1 MGHVIVIA
9 EAGVN
14 HNGSIEIAKQLVD
27 KAAEAGADLI
37 KFQTFKSEKLV
48 SRYARQA
55 DYQKKNI
62 GKESDD
68 SQLSMLK
75 KLELSE
81 EDHKEL
87 MAYCQKKG
95 IKFFSTAFDLE
106 SIDYLH
112 SLNLGLWKIPSGE
125 ITNYPYIKKI
135 AGYGEPVILSTG
147 MCELSDIK
155 AAYKVLADN
164 GIRKEQITILHCNTE
179 YPTPYEDVNLRAM
192 TALKDEFKVE
202 VGYSDHTKGIEVPIA
217 AVALG
222 AIVIEKHFT
231 LDRNMEGPD
240 HKASLE
246 PDELKA
252 MRKCFEACKSFYKF
266 FIGDIVSSAHIIYK
280 SSVEKV
286 VCVTPPQKDG
296 KILDAIL
303 VAADIAGA
311 DEIYKV
317 GGAQAIAALAYGTE
331 SVPRVE
337 KIVGPGNIFVTAA
350 KKLVY
355 GQVDIEFP
363 AGPSEVLILADKTAN
378 PEFLATDILAQA
390 EHDPNASCFLV
401 TDCEDLAIKTDEF
414 VKEMTEAAP
423 RREIIEESL
432 SKSGKIIITDTFE
445 QAIHVTNEYAP
456 EHLIISTFDDDETL
470 SHINNAGSI
479 FLGQYSPVAAGDY
492 GSGTNHVL
500 PTGGGAKMY
509 SGLSTEAFIKKP
521 TVQRLTKDGLREL
534 SKTSVP
540 IAEYEGFFAH
550 ANSFKTR
557 LRDE

>member
-27 KAAEAGADLI
+27 KAAEAGADFI

-48 SRYARQA
+48 SKYARQA
-55 DYQKKNI
+55 DYQRRNI

-81 EDHKEL
+81 EDHLEL
-87 MAYCQKKG
+87 MDYCQKKG

-135 AGYGEPVILSTG
+135 AGYGELVILSTG

-155 AAYKVLADN
+155 AAYKVLTNN

-192 TALKDEFKVE
+192 TALKDEFEVE

-222 AIVIEKHFT
+222 ATVIEKHFT

-252 MRKCFEACKSFYKF
+252 MVSAIRHIEQALGSGHKTVSESERKNITIARKS
-266 FIGDIVSSAHIIYK
+266 I
-280 SSVEKV
+280 
-286 VCVTPPQKDG
+286 
-296 KILDAIL
+296 
-303 VAADIAGA
+303 VAACDIKAG
-311 DEIYKV
+311 EIF
-317 GGAQAIAALAYGTE
+317 TE
-331 SVPRVE
+331 ENLTVKR
-337 KIVGPGNIFVTAA
+337 PGNGISPM
-350 KKLVY
+350 KW
-355 GQVDIEFP
+355 D
-363 AGPSEVLILADKTAN
+363 EVIGLKAIRN
-378 PEFLATDILAQA
+378 FA
-390 EHDPNASCFLV
+390 ED
-401 TDCEDLAIKTDEF
+401 
-414 VKEMTEAAP
+414 
-423 RREIIEESL
+423 EIIEVED
-432 SKSGKIIITDTFE
+432 K
-445 QAIHVTNEYAP
+445 NE
-456 EHLIISTFDDDETL
+456 
-470 SHINNAGSI
+470 
-479 FLGQYSPVAAGDY
+479 
-492 GSGTNHVL
+492 
-500 PTGGGAKMY
+500 
-509 SGLSTEAFIKKP
+509 
-521 TVQRLTKDGLREL
+521 
-534 SKTSVP
+534 
-540 IAEYEGFFAH
+540 
-550 ANSFKTR
+550 
-557 LRDE
+557 

>member
-27 KAAEAGADLI
+27 KAAEAGADFI

-48 SRYARQA
+48 SKYARQA
-55 DYQKKNI
+55 DYQKRNI
-62 GKESDD
+62 GKKSDD

-81 EDHKEL
+81 EDHLEL
-87 MAYCQKKG
+87 MDYCQKKG

-135 AGYGEPVILSTG
+135 AGYREPVILSTG

-155 AAYKVLADN
+155 SAYKVLANN

-192 TALKDEFKVE
+192 TALKDEFNVE

-222 AIVIEKHFT
+222 ATVIEKHFT

-252 MRKCFEACKSFYKF
+252 MVSAIRHIEQALGSGHKTVSESERKNITIARKS
-266 FIGDIVSSAHIIYK
+266 I
-280 SSVEKV
+280 
-286 VCVTPPQKDG
+286 
-296 KILDAIL
+296 
-303 VAADIAGA
+303 VAACDIKAG
-311 DEIYKV
+311 EIF
-317 GGAQAIAALAYGTE
+317 TE
-331 SVPRVE
+331 ENLTVKR
-337 KIVGPGNIFVTAA
+337 PGNGISPM
-350 KKLVY
+350 KW
-355 GQVDIEFP
+355 E
-363 AGPSEVLILADKTAN
+363 EVIGLKAIRN
-378 PEFLATDILAQA
+378 FA
-390 EHDPNASCFLV
+390 ED
-401 TDCEDLAIKTDEF
+401 
-414 VKEMTEAAP
+414 
-423 RREIIEESL
+423 EIIEVED
-432 SKSGKIIITDTFE
+432 K
-445 QAIHVTNEYAP
+445 NE
-456 EHLIISTFDDDETL
+456 
-470 SHINNAGSI
+470 
-479 FLGQYSPVAAGDY
+479 
-492 GSGTNHVL
+492 
-500 PTGGGAKMY
+500 
-509 SGLSTEAFIKKP
+509 
-521 TVQRLTKDGLREL
+521 
-534 SKTSVP
+534 
-540 IAEYEGFFAH
+540 
-550 ANSFKTR
+550 
-557 LRDE
+557 